1 MCSAKV
7 SACHVIDRG
16 NAVPK
21 KVITGRELPF
31 SEPSRRNPTQQRSRE
46 RQERILAVAT
56 QLIATKGSDSLKMSE
71 IAERSEISIG
81 SLYQY
86 FPDKSSVIRTLAE
99 RYNAE
104 SRRCIE
110 AALGAVQDAQGLRE
124 AYSDL
129 LEQYYDIVQAEPVM
143 RDIWSGMQADKQLL
157 ALELQESRVAGRL
170 LADAMLRVF
179 PDSDAQQVADAAFL
193 IWQMGEATMRL
204 AITCAPAEG
213 RRLVEAFKRMS
224 LAEIMR
230 PASQHSAGSLI
241 SSGSSDV
248 DPAVD

>member
-1 MCSAKV
+1 MSCLLNEKATV
-7 SACHVIDRG
+7 G
-16 NAVPK
+16 K
-21 KVITGRELPF
+21 KTSEVLEQPLP
-31 SEPSRRNPTQQRSRE
+31 EPIRRNPTQQRSRE

-56 QLIATKGSDSLKMSE
+56 QLIADKGSDQLKMSE

-110 AALGAVQDAQGLRE
+110 DALGAVEDVPGLQA

-129 LEQYYDIVQAEPVM
+129 LDQYCEIMLATPAM

-157 ALELQESRVAGRL
+157 ALELEESRVAGGL
-170 LADAMLRVF
+170 LAEAMLRVY
-179 PDSDAQQVADAAFL
+179 PHSDPRQVRESAFL
-193 IWQMGEATMRL
+193 IWHLGEATMRL
-204 AITCAPAEG
+204 AISCAPEEG
-213 RRLVEAFKRMS
+213 RGLVEAFKRMT
-224 LAEIMR
+224 LREILQ
-230 PASQHSAGSLI
+230 PACMNTMCEKP
-241 SSGSSDV
+241 
-248 DPAVD
+248 DPAI